1 MKLNDGLLLFHG
13 SYTPVENIDL
23 KLCDPGKDFGQGF
36 YLTSDL
42 NQAQNFIRSV
52 LDRARAKGM
61 IPLAQNFGYISSYR
75 FRSPQETLKVHEF
88 ETADRE
94 WLWFI
99 ANNRRRKLASVIDK
113 QVKDIGESD
122 IVVGKVAND
131 QTNPVLAIYLNGF
144 FGDIQSERAVNE
156 AIRQLIPDKLVD
168 QYCFLTEKA
177 IKCLEFQEARRY
189 VVK

>member
-1 MKLNDGLLLFHG
+1 
-13 SYTPVENIDL
+13 
-23 KLCDPGKDFGQGF
+23 
-36 YLTSDL
+36 
-42 NQAQNFIRSV
+42 
-52 LDRARAKGM
+52 M

-75 FRSPQETLKVHEF
+75 FRSPQEMLKVHEF
-88 ETADRE
+88 ETADRG

-122 IVVGKVAND
+122 IVIGKVAND

-177 IKCLEFQEARRY
+177 IKCLEFQEARKY